1 MRLSLATSRI
11 MDHYYPG
18 ANIPLICSRVPH
30 IFPKN
35 NEPTTILLQ
44 CGGNDTVNRNPDPI
58 IDQYEG
64 LIKDIRR
71 QRPNSDILIST
82 IPPQRKNKKT
92 IIYIIDFLRDRGA
105 RNDRVRLL
113 EAVPKALKY
122 FSKDEIHF
130 NENGK
135 QLYARNIAAFYQ
147 ILPEAGQISIC
158 NRAAPNPNFMHQI

>member
-1 MRLSLATSRI
+1 MSLQ
-11 MDHYYPG
+11 PFF
-18 ANIPLICSRVPH
+18 C
-30 IFPKN
+30 
-35 NEPTTILLQ
+35 E

-82 IPPQRKNKKT
+82 IPPRRKNKET
-92 IIYIIDFLRDRGA
+92 INYINDFLRDRGA
-105 RNDRVRLL
+105 CNDRVRLL

-135 QLYARNIAAFYQ
+135 QLYARNIAAF
-147 ILPEAGQISIC
+147 LS
-158 NRAAPNPNFMHQI
+158 NFTRSRPNFNM